1 MSKKVT
7 ILDIARLAGVSRTT
21 VSRVLNRRPDVD
33 AETRE
38 RVLEV
43 IEEQGFVPSIT
54 AAGLAGGQSRLIGM
68 LVPSFSWSMIPELM
82 RGIAEVVND
91 TTYEL
96 VLYTFNDEDF
106 DRRRS
111 DIINRL
117 LATQLTSGILAV
129 FPSRATSLLTRL
141 YQQGLPVVV
150 IDDQSEH
157 ITPWVQPDNVT
168 GAYMAVQHLIKLG
181 HRRIAHIQGPSQYLV
196 SHDRHQGYLR
206 ALQEAGISPE
216 PELMVEGDFLPPSG
230 RACASKLFALPP
242 EKRPTAI
249 FASTDQMAYG
259 VLVAADEYGL
269 LVPKDVALVGFDD
282 DAPSAHVRP
291 PLTTVRQPSFEM
303 GRRGIEL
310 LLEMVS
316 PSDESAHDGQP
327 FRSKAQRAK
336 AAASLSPVEP
346 IRIALPTSLIVR
358 ASCGE
363 RYHADWQPSNSLMEG
378 TE

>member
-7 ILDIARLAGVSRTT
+7 IIDIARLAGVSRTT

-38 RVLEV
+38 RVLAI

-54 AAGLAGGQSRLIGM
+54 AAGLAGGQSHLIGM
-68 LVPSFSWSMIPELM
+68 LVPSFSWPMIPELM

-91 TTYEL
+91 TAYEL

-106 DRRRS
+106 DRHRR

-117 LATQLTSGILAV
+117 LATQLTAGILAV
-129 FPSRATSLLTRL
+129 FPSRATPLLTRL
-141 YQQGLPVVV
+141 YQQGMPVVV

-157 ITPWVQPDNVT
+157 LAPWVRPDNVT
-168 GAYMAVQHLIKLG
+168 GAYMAVRHLITLG
-181 HRRIAHIQGPSQYLV
+181 HRRIAHIQGPSAYLA
-196 SHDRHQGYLR
+196 SHDRHQGYIR
-206 ALQEAGISPE
+206 ALQEAGIPLD
-216 PELMVEGDFLPPSG
+216 PELILEGDFLPPSG
-230 RACASKLFALPP
+230 RACASTLFALPP

-259 VLVAADEYGL
+259 VLVAADEFGL
-269 LVPKDVALVGFDD
+269 MVPKDVALVGFDD

-291 PLTTVRQPSFEM
+291 PLTTIRQPSFEM

-310 LLEMVS
+310 LLSMVA
-316 PSDESAHDGQP
+316 PEEETAHEGPAFGTKSRKRDVQARP
-327 FRSKAQRAK
+327 APTS
-336 AAASLSPVEP
+336 P
-346 IRIALPTSLIVR
+346 IRIELPTSLIVR
-358 ASCGE
+358 ASCGASS
-363 RYHADWQPSNSLMEG
+363 HVDWQPSNSTVEG
-378 TE
+378 TP